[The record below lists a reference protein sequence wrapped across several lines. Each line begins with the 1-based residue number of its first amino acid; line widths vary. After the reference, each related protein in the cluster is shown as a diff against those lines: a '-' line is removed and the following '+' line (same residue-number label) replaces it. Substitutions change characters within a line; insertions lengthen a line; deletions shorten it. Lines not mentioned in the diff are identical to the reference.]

1 MRTSVLPFFSR
12 IERVMCSPIPPVDP
26 TRRNVLYGR
35 FWVMT
40 AEMRT
45 LEEKGSCGLEERL
58 LEEMNQST
66 LKKSP
71 SSNRTDD

>member
-1 MRTSVLPFFSR
+1 
-12 IERVMCSPIPPVDP
+12 
-26 TRRNVLYGR
+26 
-35 FWVMT
+35 MT